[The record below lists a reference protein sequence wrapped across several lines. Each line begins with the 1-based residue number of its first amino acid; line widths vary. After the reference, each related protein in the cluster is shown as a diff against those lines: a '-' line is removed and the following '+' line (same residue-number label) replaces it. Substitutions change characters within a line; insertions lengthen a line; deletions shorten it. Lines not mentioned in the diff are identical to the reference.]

1 QKSTPLSWEVSFVK
15 QKYAPGLDKRNLSGS
30 LYKLLSDSYGQTI
43 ESADEEITS
52 LLIGE
57 EVSRKLEVS
66 VGTPALEIQRR
77 TFNKRGDCLEV
88 ARAIR
93 PSGHELLKYSV
104 RR

>member
-1 QKSTPLSWEVSFVK
+1 ML
-15 QKYAPGLDKRNLSGS
+15 ADN
-30 LYKLLSDSYGQTI
+30 YGQTI

-52 LLIGE
+52 LLIE
-57 EVSRKLEVS
+57 ENMSQKLQVSI
-66 VGTPALEIQRR
+66 GTPALEIQRK

-93 PSGHELLKYSV
+93 PSGLEMLKYSV